1 MKGLLRFCW
10 QCVSRVVCS
19 WIGFSYHVSNVS
31 SVLDMNNAIF
41 CPPRVEAQNFASPHA
56 FVVAFFCKSI
66 YRDAKFCV
74 STGG

>member
-41 CPPRVEAQNFASPHA
+41 CPPRVEAQNFACLHLCFGGLQA
-56 FVVAFFCKSI
+56 YFDEFV
-66 YRDAKFCV
+66 
-74 STGG
+74 